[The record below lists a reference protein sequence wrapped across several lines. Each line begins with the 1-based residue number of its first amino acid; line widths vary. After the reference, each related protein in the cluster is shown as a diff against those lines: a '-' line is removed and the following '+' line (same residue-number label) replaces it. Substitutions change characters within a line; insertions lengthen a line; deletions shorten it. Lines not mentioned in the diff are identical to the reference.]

1 MANQCGR
8 VVRQQRVPPSGR
20 SRLPTSR
27 PTLRRAIPYP
37 KSPKLGPFFIFES
50 WGGEVDPKSRRDL
63 TAATSVIESDE
74 TLRKGPLPLV
84 LLLCFG
90 VTGPGEGVQI
100 DPNIGR
106 CRMASSK
113 CGIQTFPCH
122 LFLVGRSCRD
132 ADRVVTRVSL
142 VQVRNLEEPG
152 CYDQPLFVCP
162 LPFS

>member
-1 MANQCGR
+1 
-8 VVRQQRVPPSGR
+8 VRTGHPTTTGSSIGTIKTAYFPTDLAASHSPPE
-20 SRLPTSR
+20 
-27 PTLRRAIPYP
+27 
-37 KSPKLGPFFIFES
+37 PKLSPFFIFES
-50 WGGEVDPKSRRDL
+50 WGEVADPKSSRDL